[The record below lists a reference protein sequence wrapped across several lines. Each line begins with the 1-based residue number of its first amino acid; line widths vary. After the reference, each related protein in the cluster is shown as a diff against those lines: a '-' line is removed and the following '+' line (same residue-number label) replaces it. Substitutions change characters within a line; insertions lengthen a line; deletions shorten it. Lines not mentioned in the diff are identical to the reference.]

1 MLNQNL
7 QVDKL
12 QTSKFTTDC
21 KILKTSKFLDLL
33 TYSFYVSLQS

>member
-21 KILKTSKFLDLL
+21 KILEDFKIFRLANL
-33 TYSFYVSLQS
+33 